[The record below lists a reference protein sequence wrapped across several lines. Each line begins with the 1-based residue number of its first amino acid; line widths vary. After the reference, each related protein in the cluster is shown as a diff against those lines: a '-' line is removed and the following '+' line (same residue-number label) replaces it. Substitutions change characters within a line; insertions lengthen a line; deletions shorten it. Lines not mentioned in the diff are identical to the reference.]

1 MSSSI
6 GGPGAKDNRTR
17 GNDGENETE
26 HGVYGANRDA
36 LATDRQSV
44 VAREKAEFGGMK
56 FGSAFFG
63 WLTATG
69 LAVLLLGILS
79 GIGVGV
85 AATNGDAKNAAQ
97 DNATTTTIVSA
108 IVLLVVVFVAYFAGG
123 YVAGRM
129 ARFNGVR
136 QGVAVWLWAVIV
148 TVVLAIIGVIA
159 GSQFDVLNRLGTI
172 PTGSINGN
180 ATAGG
185 IITLV
190 LVVILALVGA
200 ILGGLTGMRYH
211 RKVDKVGLGL

>member
-6 GGPGAKDNRTR
+6 GGPGAENNRTR
-17 GNDGENETE
+17 GTDGLDESEHGQYGENRSE
-26 HGVYGANRDA
+26 

-85 AATNGDAKNAAQ
+85 AATNGDAKNAAT
-97 DNATTTTIVSA
+97 DNATTTTIVGA
-108 IVLLVVVFVAYFAGG
+108 IVLLVVVVIAYFAGG

-129 ARFNGVR
+129 ARFNGIR

-148 TVVLAIIGVIA
+148 TVILAVIGVIA

-180 ATAGG
+180 ATVGG
-185 IITLV
+185 VITLV

>member
-6 GGPGAKDNRTR
+6 GGPGAEDNRTG
-17 GNDGENETE
+17 GNDGTRET
-26 HGVYGANRDA
+26 GRSQNGADRDA
-36 LATDRQSV
+36 LAIDRQSV

-97 DNATTTTIVSA
+97 DNATTTTIVGA
-108 IVLLVVVFVAYFAGG
+108 IVLLVVVFIAYFAGG

-129 ARFNGVR
+129 ARFNGIR

-148 TVVLAIIGVIA
+148 TVILAIIGVIA
-159 GSQFDVLNRLGTI
+159 GSQFDVLNKLGTI
-172 PTGSINGN
+172 PTGSLDGN

-185 IITLV
+185 VITLI
-190 LVVILALVGA
+190 LVVVLALVGA
-200 ILGGLTGMRYH
+200 ILGGLTGMRFH

>member
-6 GGPGAKDNRTR
+6 GGPGAEDNRTR
-17 GNDGENETE
+17 GNDGQKDSE
-26 HGVYGANRDA
+26 HGVDDSGRAG

-85 AATNGDAKNAAQ
+85 AATNGDAKNAAE
-97 DNATTTTIVSA
+97 DNAATTTIVSA
-108 IVLLVVVFVAYFAGG
+108 IVLLVVVIIAYFAGG

-129 ARFNGVR
+129 ARFNGIR

-148 TVVLAIIGVIA
+148 TVILAIIGLIA
-159 GSQFDVLNRLGTI
+159 GSQFDVLSKLGTI
-172 PTGSINGN
+172 PSGSIDGN
-180 ATAGG
+180 TTAGG
-185 IITLV
+185 IISLV